1 MAQQH
6 AAEPHTAVP
15 TTAWRP
21 PGSRLAPTSRGAE
34 PRQDRTT
41 SVPPPPTRA
50 STGWPAP
57 RGQPSASPERALVD
71 PLAAAQLQA
80 PPPPPRWRPPPAA
93 APPTQCLWQAQ
104 ALLGA
109 QPRAQAAPVPIRAV
123 RRPARL
129 WTRAAWP
136 HAAVPPTHAPAAAA
150 AAPPSPLDDGG
161 DAADHVAA
169 ARHRSQPQQP
179 PPSSELRALLLVR
192 FQHQQQLE
200 HRPATTSPA
209 QG

>member
-21 PGSRLAPTSRGAE
+21 PGSRVSDVPPVRSA
-34 PRQDRTT
+34 T

-57 RGQPSASPERALVD
+57 RSQPSASPERALVD

-179 PPSSELRALLLVR
+179 PPSSVLRPRLLMLRV
-192 FQHQQQLE
+192 QHQQPLE
-200 HRPATTSPA
+200 HRPATTAPA